1 MKLQLR
7 VAVPDV
13 APAARAED
21 CLALEVIQMSIL
33 HAAIALLNCV
43 VMYVAKIIMREAVT
57 VVKEEIAATVV
68 IVIVTAIATATVIV
82 EDVI

>member
-1 MKLQLR
+1 MRLQLR

-13 APAARAED
+13 APAARVED
-21 CLALEVIQMSIL
+21 CLTLEVIQMLIL
-33 HAAIALLNCV
+33 HAAIALLKCV

-57 VVKEEIAATVV
+57 VVKEEIAAMVV